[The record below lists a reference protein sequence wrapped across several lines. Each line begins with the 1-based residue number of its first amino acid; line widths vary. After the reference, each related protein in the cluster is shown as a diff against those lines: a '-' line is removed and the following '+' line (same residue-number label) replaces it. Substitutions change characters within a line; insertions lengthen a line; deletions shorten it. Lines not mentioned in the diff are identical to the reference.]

1 MTTEPSKQRWWLR
14 AVCLACLGAV
24 TFAGWFWTS
33 FSQPSV
39 EELGRLCEAASRR
52 QQWAML
58 QKHAERWAGIEPH
71 NGKAWMHAARALQ
84 QQRKYDQAAICLARV
99 PDDSPESQSSLF
111 AQVELAFGPRN
122 RPEEGAR
129 ICEAI
134 LERDPKSRL
143 AHQRLIFFLAMTLQ
157 RRRLQTQIRAAID
170 SESEPSEAYVYLFF
184 LDSLHFS
191 NATIWNG
198 QWMQGNVE
206 SEVFEVAQAVCIAQ
220 TLDTSISMDDR
231 EESLA
236 ARRALEK
243 KGPVM
248 DELLERYPHNIELLA
263 YHLRENVKSGNVG
276 RVLSLLSQAPVE
288 SESDGRFWRYKGWVD
303 FQRGELTA
311 AREAYD
317 RALKLHPL
325 DWATRHFLAELC
337 QRQQNLQEA
346 GRLRKLVSQAN
357 ELRRALHA
365 APSAREV
372 PKEVLGELARYAADC
387 GDSQMANALQR
398 RLR

>member
-1 MTTEPSKQRWWLR
+1 M
-14 AVCLACLGAV
+14 
-24 TFAGWFWTS
+24 
-33 FSQPSV
+33 
-39 EELGRLCEAASRR
+39 
-52 QQWAML
+52 
-58 QKHAERWAGIEPH
+58 
-71 NGKAWMHAARALQ
+71 AR
-84 QQRKYDQAAICLARV
+84 
-99 PDDSPESQSSLF
+99 
-111 AQVELAFGPRN
+111 
-122 RPEEGAR
+122 
-129 ICEAI
+129 
-134 LERDPKSRL
+134 
-143 AHQRLIFFLAMTLQ
+143 QRLIFFLAMTLQ
-157 RRRLQTQIRAAID
+157 RSRLQNQIRAAID
-170 SESEPSEAYVYLFF
+170 SESEPPEAFVYLFF

-198 QWMQGNVE
+198 QWMQGNGD
-206 SEVFEVAQAVCIAQ
+206 SELFEVAQAVCIAQ

-276 RVLSLLSQAPVE
+276 RVLSLLSHAPVE
-288 SESDGRFWRYKGWVD
+288 SESDGRFWRYKGWVN

-311 AREAYD
+311 AEVAYH
-317 RALKLHPL
+317 RALELHPL

-337 QRQQNLQEA
+337 QRQQNFQGA
-346 GRLRKLVSQAN
+346 GRLRELVSRAN

-372 PKEVLGELARYAADC
+372 PEDVLRKLVRYAADC
-387 GDSQMANALQR
+387 GDTQMADALQR
-398 RLR
+398 RLQ